1 MPPGPMGAAP
11 MPPAPQPAA
20 PVFTTPAPAPMAPA
34 PAPMAPTP
42 APMAPTPAPMA
53 PATQVAAATL
63 ATTEAYKL
71 ATTGDL
77 LNNGQPVAILVTEN
91 QLTLQVPG
99 AAPIVE
105 AIPGLRHIVV
115 GDFDGDGLQ
124 ELAVFNDTQVWVLR
138 FSAHGSVPSG
148 KVTLKEMP
156 EHLSRAPFTYDGG
169 RTVLMSAT
177 NEQITFYVIHPS
189 KGLVEI
195 AKTPVPFIEP

>member
-11 MPPAPQPAA
+11 MPPAAQPAA
-20 PVFTTPAPAPMAPA
+20 PVFTTPAPAPIAPA
-34 PAPMAPTP
+34 PIAPTP
-42 APMAPTPAPMA
+42 APAAPTPAPMA

-63 ATTEAYKL
+63 TTTEAYKL

-156 EHLSRAPFTYDGG
+156 EHLTRAPFTYDGG

-177 NEQITFYVIHPS
+177 TEQITFYVIHPS

>member
-1 MPPGPMGAAP
+1 
-11 MPPAPQPAA
+11 
-20 PVFTTPAPAPMAPA
+20 
-34 PAPMAPTP
+34 
-42 APMAPTPAPMA
+42 
-53 PATQVAAATL
+53 L
-63 ATTEAYKL
+63 ATA
-71 ATTGDL
+71 GDL
-77 LNNGQPVAILVTEN
+77 LNNGTAVAVLVTED

-105 AIPGLRHIVV
+105 AISGLRHAVV

-138 FSAHGSVPSG
+138 FSAHGAVPSG
-148 KVTLKEMP
+148 RATLKEMP
-156 EHLSRAPFTYDGG
+156 EHLTRAPFTYDGG

-177 NEQITFYVIHPS
+177 TEQITFYVIHPS